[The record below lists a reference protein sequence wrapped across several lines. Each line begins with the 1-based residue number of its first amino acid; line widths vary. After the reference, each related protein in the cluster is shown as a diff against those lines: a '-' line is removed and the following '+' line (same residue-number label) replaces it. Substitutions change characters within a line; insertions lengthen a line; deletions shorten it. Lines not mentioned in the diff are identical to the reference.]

1 MVLINETKPFSFEE
15 HRMGAAQQRVLAA
28 QSQGF
33 LYRFELTVL
42 LGISSKEK
50 IHSIANQRP
59 IELQVLISSE
69 KVIYMIT
76 SRNL

>member
-1 MVLINETKPFSFEE
+1 
-15 HRMGAAQQRVLAA
+15 MGAAQQRVLAA

-50 IHSIANQRP
+50 IHRIANQRP
-59 IELQVLISSE
+59 VELQVAINTE
-69 KVIYMIT
+69 QVICIKI
-76 SRNL
+76 